1 MPQATVRASPETS
14 ARSAFGRVEHVER
27 VDCVYADIR
36 FVKRRDAASPIQI
49 GIDGGCSSQHL
60 KRRDAASPSHG
71 GASPSQGGASPSR
84 EGVSLREGNFDGCF
98 RYWESWSLGE
108 KLKNAILQNSK
119 TPSSESNRGASAQRD
134 LKHGIH

>member
-1 MPQATVRASPETS
+1 MNL
-14 ARSAFGRVEHVER
+14 ER
-27 VDCVYADIR
+27 VDCVYADIQ
-36 FVKRRDAASPIQI
+36 FVKRRDAPRIEPPSALASLGGYASPSQG
-49 GIDGGCSSQHL
+49 GIDGGGSSQHL